1 MTDFNGVKRRTRGA
15 YSVLYRKPRQ
25 LVVSLDLGDLIVFR
39 ESGRRQTW
47 CLNADTAFKYAIR
60 LAAFAAAREKRSRKG
75 K

>member
-15 YSVLYRKPRQ
+15 YSVLYRKPRRI
-25 LVVSLDLGDLIVFR
+25 VVSLDQGDLIVFR

-47 CLNADTAFKYAIR
+47 CLNADTAFKYAVR
-60 LAAFAAAREKRSRKG
+60 LAAFAAAAQKRSRKD